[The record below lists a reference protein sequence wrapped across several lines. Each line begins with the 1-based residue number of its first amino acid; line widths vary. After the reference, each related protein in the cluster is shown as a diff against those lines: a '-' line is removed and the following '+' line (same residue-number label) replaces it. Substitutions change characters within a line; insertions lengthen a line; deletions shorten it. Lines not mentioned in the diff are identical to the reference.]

1 MPSTKPRFT
10 VRTEQ
15 EVLDKIG
22 YIAEQN
28 ERTTTQEIVF
38 LIKQRIAQYEQEHGR
53 IEIPEYMRLTG
64 DRNSLLHE
72 RHTENPN

>member
-1 MPSTKPRFT
+1 MPSKKPRFT

-38 LIKQRIAQYEQEHGR
+38 LIKQRIAKYERENGE
-53 IEIPEYMRLTG
+53 IEIPIDASHREVAAR
-64 DRNSLLHE
+64 
-72 RHTENPN
+72 

>member
-10 VRTEQ
+10 VRAEQ

-38 LIKQRIAQYEQEHGR
+38 LIKQRISQYEQENGK
-53 IEIPEYMRLTG
+53 IEIPDYMQMTG
-64 DRNSLLHE
+64 DRNYLPHE
-72 RHTENPN
+72 RHTESRF